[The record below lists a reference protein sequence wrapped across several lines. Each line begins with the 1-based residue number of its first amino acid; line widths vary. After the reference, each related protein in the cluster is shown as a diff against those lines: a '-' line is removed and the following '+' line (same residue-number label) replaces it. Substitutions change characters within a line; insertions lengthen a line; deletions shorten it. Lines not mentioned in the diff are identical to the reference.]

1 MTTIKSENDIFN
13 GSFAEQRRS
22 KLHLIYRFK
31 TRALIAACMAR
42 QFMGKIHEP
51 RVLELGAAE
60 GATLAELRRLLGP
73 GHYLGVEYSQEL
85 VAMAKDLPNGV
96 KVVHGN
102 CENLPVNIKDGSYD
116 LVIALALLEHLAEP
130 DLALREAFR
139 ALAPCGL
146 FIATCPSPFWDKV
159 ATRLGLLPDVGHQT
173 DLSLSGLRKLAKSAG
188 FAFVAEKKFMWA
200 PIAVL
205 PYLRIPVSPGTSLKV
220 DCIINSIRILDLLF
234 VNQCLVARKPHPL
247 PRSLE
252 NRIVNA

>member
-102 CENLPVNIKDGSYD
+102 CENLSVNIKDGSYD

-130 DLALREAFR
+130 DLALREAFKTLR
-139 ALAPCGL
+139 PRGL
-146 FIATCPSPFWDKV
+146 LIATCPNPFWNKV
-159 ATRLGLLPDVGHQT
+159 ATRLRLLPDVGHQT
-173 DLSLSGLRKLAKSAG
+173 DLSLSSLRKLAKSAG
-188 FAFVAEKKFMWA
+188 FAFVAEKKFMYA
-200 PIAVL
+200 PIAIL
-205 PYLRIPVSPGTSLKV
+205 PYLRVPVSPAISLSV
-220 DCIINSIRILDLLF
+220 DRIFNLLRGFDLLF